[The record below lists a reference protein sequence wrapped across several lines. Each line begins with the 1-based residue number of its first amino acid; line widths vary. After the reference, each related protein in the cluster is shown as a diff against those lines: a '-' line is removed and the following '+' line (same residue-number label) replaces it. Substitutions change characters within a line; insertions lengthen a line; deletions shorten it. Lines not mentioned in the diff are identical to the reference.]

1 MRIQLPNIRRGGF
14 TIIELLVVVS
24 IIGLLMALL
33 VPAISKARD
42 SALQTQSLSN
52 LRNLGAACQ
61 NYGAAWSDRQLTLM
75 YDDFAQYITGLSK
88 TCGKDYYDKT
98 GSCPPSLIVG
108 FGGYSSTS
116 CGSGYG
122 LWAFWT
128 PCQASVGDWANVMYQ
143 LPFICTESWS
153 DPGTDGFGLWRLPNI
168 QNFNQYVGG
177 KFYDKVFYSPKD
189 KIQLDRAAPAFEKGD
204 DYTQICNLSDKW
216 VPSTYGFSPAGMWSS
231 DVFKAETGVMSFSG
245 KLPAA
250 LFRSPPASGASFPE
264 LKTRMTE
271 VWWLQN
277 KEGPEFNPK
286 FAGNS
291 TPYYF
296 NESITSMPCTLF
308 YDGHIATAGPV
319 DSMDGHATVTADNIA
334 SGKSF
339 KEPGLYATKTLSNL
353 PGPWGSY
360 GGFFTGPDG
369 KDGANFNYDTQVNTS
384 YHVFTVNGIQGRD
397 FLNVK

>member
-1 MRIQLPNIRRGGF
+1 MRYTRPTRHAGF

-24 IIGLLMALL
+24 IIGLLLALL
-33 VPAISKARD
+33 VPAIGKARD

-61 NYGAAWSDRQLTLM
+61 NYAAAWSDRQLTLM
-75 YDDFAQYITGLSK
+75 YDDFAQHITALSK
-88 TCGKDYYDKT
+88 TCGKDYFDKT

-177 KFYDKVFYSPKD
+177 KFYDKAFYAPKD
-189 KIQLDRAAPAFEKGD
+189 KIQLDRAQPAFEKGD
-204 DYTQICNLSDKW
+204 DYTQICNLADKW
-216 VPSTYGFSPAGMWSS
+216 VPSTYGFSPAGMWSQE
-231 DVFKAETGVMSFSG
+231 VFSSKNGVLPFSG

-250 LFRSPPASGASFPE
+250 LFRSPSASAAKFPE
-264 LKTRMTE
+264 LKTRMLE

-286 FAGNS
+286 FAGNY

-296 NESITSMPCTLF
+296 NESFNSAPCTLF
-308 YDGHIATAGPV
+308 YDGHISIAGAG
-319 DSMDGHATVTADNIA
+319 DSMDGNATVTASNIE
-334 SGKSF
+334 SGKTF
-339 KEPGLYATKTLSNL
+339 KEPGLFASQTLSNL
-353 PGPWGSY
+353 PGPWGTY
-360 GGFFTGPDG
+360 GGFFTGPDS

-384 YHVFTVNGIQGRD
+384 YHIFTVDGIAGRD
-397 FLNVK
+397 FVTVK